1 MNLDRPSNGGAAAW
15 FMLLTAFDALV
26 VCHYFL
32 EMFIW
37 KFSDP
42 HFRKSM
48 DGVYFAKR

>member
-1 MNLDRPSNGGAAAW
+1 LGGGQLAW
-15 FMLLTAFDALV
+15 GVTLTAFDALILV
-26 VCHYFL
+26 HYLL

-48 DGVYFAKR
+48 AGVYFTPKAAS